1 MLFAPKNAYAPCGV
15 YTKGHFISALIC
27 FFAVA
32 LIVFLMRRARID
44 KIYDLIK
51 ILAVALSTLELVK
64 IGHNFYYGY
73 TNPDSWVPLSFCSLF
88 IYACYLSGYG
98 RGRARD
104 MGNAFSVIGGIVA
117 GAVFICMPTTSL
129 TMYPLFHYQSLYSLL
144 FHSCMI
150 AVGILLLRAGVR
162 PTANLFK
169 SYLIYF
175 SLFAGVALA
184 LNLAV
189 GSNLMTLREPYKL
202 PFDFLHVLNER
213 APLAYTVL
221 AVAAH
226 VALPYPLSCAVYR
239 LLHIGNGEKIKDLRA
254 LFG

>member
-32 LIVFLMRRARID
+32 LTVFLLRRAHIN
-44 KIYDLIK
+44 KIYIFIR
-51 ILAVALSTLELVK
+51 ILALLLTVLELVK

-73 TNPDSWVPLSFCSLF
+73 TNLDSWVPLSFCSLF

-129 TMYPLFHYQSLYSLL
+129 TMYPLLHFQSLYSML

-150 AVGILLLRAGVR
+150 AVGILLLRCGVR
-162 PTANLFK
+162 PTARLFK
-169 SYLIYF
+169 CYLAYF
-175 SLFAGVALA
+175 LSFTAVALA
-184 LNLAV
+184 MNFIF
-189 GSNLMTLREPYKL
+189 GSNFMTFREPYKL
-202 PFDFLHVLNER
+202 PFDFLHILQEQ
-213 APLAYTVL
+213 APVAYTAL

-226 VALPYPLSCAVYR
+226 VALPYPLACATDR
-239 LLHIGNGEKIKDLRA
+239 LLHLGKEKGWVDPRA
-254 LFG
+254 LF